1 MGPCQFDALLLP
13 CFSTSLYSVW
23 VKMTMKRLRNHLIGI
38 DQGETILFSDFQN
51 DGEMWTG
58 QGARQVRM
66 PISFSER
73 FRSSPT
79 VITHLAM
86 WDVDNATN
94 MRVDIQPE
102 DITDEG
108 FVIVFR
114 TWGDTRIARVRVAW
128 IAMGELRHG
137 DDFEL
142 Y

>member
-1 MGPCQFDALLLP
+1 
-13 CFSTSLYSVW
+13 
-23 VKMTMKRLRNHLIGI
+23 MTMKRLRNHLIGI

-73 FRSSPT
+73 FRASPT

-128 IAMGELRHG
+128 VAMGELRHG